1 MRKTIQILFI
11 QSNLLKDL
19 FHHFPAFFLSPHF
32 IHLKRG
38 TDQIINGHSGIQGAI
53 WILENNL
60 QLPAHFPHFFL
71 IIGKDV
77 FPIVHNLA
85 LCCRDQAENSSSQS
99 GFSAA
104 GLSDQAQ
111 CLTLSHRKT
120 YMVYCFY
127 YRWITVQKPFFCRK
141 IFG

>member
-1 MRKTIQILFI
+1 M
-11 QSNLLKDL
+11 
-19 FHHFPAFFLSPHF
+19 
-32 IHLKRG
+32 
-38 TDQIINGHSGIQGAI
+38 
-53 WILENNL
+53 
-60 QLPAHFPHFFL
+60 L
-71 IIGKDV
+71 ITHDMGVVAETADDV
-77 FPIVHNLA
+77 LVLYVA
-85 LCCRDQAENSSSQS
+85 LCCRDQAENGSSQS